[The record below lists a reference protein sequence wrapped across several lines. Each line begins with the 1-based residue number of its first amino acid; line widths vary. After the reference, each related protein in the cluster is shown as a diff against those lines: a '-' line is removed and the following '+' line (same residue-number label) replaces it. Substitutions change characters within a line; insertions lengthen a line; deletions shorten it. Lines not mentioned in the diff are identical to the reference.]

1 MEAEMSSKILE
12 NCSLS
17 FYVILL
23 RNIEDI
29 DLESQTKKLQ
39 ETKEV
44 IDHLESQV
52 DSYHTQSEQQLTD
65 VNSLFEKTKSSGE
78 VCCTD
83 FHKYGR
89 YGIFQNA
96 EDILNQAIEF
106 NSQIE
111 NMIDDVEAAI
121 KQGSNE
127 EEQAAIKAKR
137 EEVNLWNEMNPSEIL
152 YFPSLLVRQKN
163 NTYFKGNASRS

>member
-1 MEAEMSSKILE
+1 MS
-12 NCSLS
+12 
-17 FYVILL
+17 FLL

-78 VCCTD
+78 VCWTN
-83 FHKYGR
+83 FH
-89 YGIFQNA
+89 
-96 EDILNQAIEF
+96 
-106 NSQIE
+106 
-111 NMIDDVEAAI
+111 
-121 KQGSNE
+121 
-127 EEQAAIKAKR
+127 
-137 EEVNLWNEMNPSEIL
+137 
-152 YFPSLLVRQKN
+152 
-163 NTYFKGNASRS
+163 

>member
-1 MEAEMSSKILE
+1 MS
-12 NCSLS
+12 
-17 FYVILL
+17 FLL

-39 ETKEV
+39 ETKQV

-52 DSYHTQSEQQLTD
+52 DSYHDQSQTQLTE
-65 VNSLFEKTKSSGE
+65 VNKLFDKTKSSGE

-83 FHKYGR
+83 LYLYGCNSS
-89 YGIFQNA
+89 FKNA

-111 NMIDDVEAAI
+111 DMIDDVEAAI

-127 EEQAAIKAKR
+127 EEQAAIAEKR
-137 EEVNLWNEMNPSEIL
+137 AEVSSDHWSVERNAQFISSHIL
-152 YFPSLLVRQKN
+152 R
-163 NTYFKGNASRS
+163 

>member
-12 NCSLS
+12 NYSLS

-89 YGIFQNA
+89 YGIF
-96 EDILNQAIEF
+96 
-106 NSQIE
+106 
-111 NMIDDVEAAI
+111 
-121 KQGSNE
+121 
-127 EEQAAIKAKR
+127 
-137 EEVNLWNEMNPSEIL
+137 
-152 YFPSLLVRQKN
+152 
-163 NTYFKGNASRS
+163 